1 MKNRTFISNKNVEYI
16 FTEKSGFV
24 NWEKVEKSTLV
35 IQSKDK
41 IFK

>member
-1 MKNRTFISNKNVEYI
+1 MSLFDIKIYNYI
-16 FTEKSGFV
+16 FTEKLGFV